1 MPARSRRKAARLTA
15 PSPPATRLMLLFTLA
30 LAVAGTWAY
39 STSFPG
45 VFVADDVDAIVLN
58 PKITSLSTALTTPPD
73 TTVAGRPVVSLTLAV
88 NYALAKPDG
97 LQPWG
102 YHAVNLGIHLAA
114 GLALFGLGRR
124 TLMTHAVPSRLREG
138 ATAAS
143 FAVALLWILH
153 PLQTAAVT
161 YVIQR
166 AESLMGLF
174 FLLTLYCVARATDPL
189 EERWRSWCAGAVVAC
204 ALGMASKEVMV
215 VAPLLAALWIWIFRP
230 DVPLTGERGRLLLG
244 GLAATWLILAWLVAS
259 DARGESVGF
268 GLGGWTWWAY
278 LRTQAGVIVQY
289 LRLAIVPSP
298 LVFMYAWP
306 PAPSWPA
313 VAPQIALLV
322 TLVGLTAFAIA
333 RRHPLGFLGAW
344 FFLVLAPSSSVRP
357 IATEIAAEH
366 RMYLPL
372 AAVIGT
378 IVPVAFIRL
387 PRAATW
393 VFVAVIAL
401 AFGGLTHARN
411 KDYWSLEAL
420 MQDTVEKQPANAKA
434 LVMLGGHLLGL
445 ERFSEAERHLRAAT
459 TVPRYPGDGPV
470 IPAMAHMYLGSALAA
485 QNKLDEAIPLLEKA
499 RALDP
504 DLGEPH
510 AFLGEVYATQGR
522 LVEAAESFDR
532 AVAALPN
539 VPPLL
544 ERAARLRATAHDPRA
559 RDGQK
564 AMMYAQRAVEMS
576 RSPDWRTLDT
586 LAAAYAE
593 AGRFPEAVAAID
605 RAMDAARMQQPQ
617 AAALLAQ
624 RLSLYRSGQPLRE
637 PGQ

>member
-1 MPARSRRKAARLTA
+1 MAARARRLAPRPTA
-15 PSPPATRLMLLFTLA
+15 PPPHASRLVALCA
-30 LAVAGTWAY
+30 LAIVVSGAWAY
-39 STSFPG
+39 STSFAG

-58 PKITSLSTALTTPPD
+58 SNITSLSTGLTTPPN
-73 TTVAGRPVVSLTLAV
+73 TTVAGRPVVSLTLAL
-88 NYALAKPDG
+88 NYAAAKPEG

-102 YHAVNLGIHLAA
+102 YHALNLAIHLMA

-124 TLMTHAVPSRLREG
+124 TLMTHAVSPRLREA
-138 ATAAS
+138 ATIAS

-174 FLLTLYCVARATDPL
+174 LLLTLYCVARATDPS
-189 EERWRSWCAGAVVAC
+189 EGRWRWWCAGAVVAS

-215 VAPLLAALWIWIFRP
+215 VAPLLAAVWIWIFRP
-230 DVPLTGERGRLLLG
+230 AVPLTGERGRLLLG

-278 LRTQAGVIVQY
+278 LRTQAGVIVHY
-289 LRLAIVPSP
+289 LRLAIIPSP

-306 PAPSWPA
+306 PASSWTA
-313 VAPQIALLV
+313 VAPQVALLA
-322 TLVGLTAFAIA
+322 TLAGLTAFAIA
-333 RRHPLGFLGAW
+333 RRHPLGFAGAL
-344 FFLVLAPSSSVRP
+344 FFLALAPSSSFLP

-378 IVPVAFIRL
+378 IVPAAFIRL
-387 PRAATW
+387 PRTATW
-393 VFVAVIAL
+393 VLIAVIAVV
-401 AFGGLTHARN
+401 FGGLTRERN

-434 LVMLGGHLLGL
+434 LVTLGGHLLGL
-445 ERFSEAERHLRAAT
+445 ERFAEAERHLRAAT
-459 TVPRYPGDGPV
+459 AVPPYPGDGTA
-470 IPAMAHMYLGSALAA
+470 ISAMAHMYLGSAVAA

-499 RALDP
+499 RTLKP

-510 AFLGEVYATQGR
+510 AFLGEVYATQGK

-532 AVAALPN
+532 AVSALPN

-544 ERAARLRATAHDPRA
+544 ERAARLRATAPDPRA

-564 AMMYAQRAVEMS
+564 ALMYAERAVQIAGS
-576 RSPDWRTLDT
+576 ADWRTLDT

-593 AGRFPEAVAAID
+593 AGRFPDAIAAIQ
-605 RAMDAARMQQPQ
+605 RAIDAAKMQEPQ
-617 AAALLAQ
+617 AAALLSQ
-624 RLSLYRSGQPLRE
+624 RLSLYRAGQPLRE
-637 PGQ
+637 P